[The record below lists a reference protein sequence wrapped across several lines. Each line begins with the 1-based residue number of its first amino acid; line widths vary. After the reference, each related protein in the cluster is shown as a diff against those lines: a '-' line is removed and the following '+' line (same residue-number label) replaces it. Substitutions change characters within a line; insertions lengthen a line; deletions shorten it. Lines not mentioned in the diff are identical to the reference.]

1 MLYIQLKLDRS
12 KDLILHL
19 FNEERGEGEGGT
31 FTKPCFLAISTETIK
46 VHN

>member
-12 KDLILHL
+12 KDLIPHL
-19 FNEERGEGEGGT
+19 FNEEHGEAGT